1 MEAAGRSSM
10 REKEPK
16 SDPGEVAALREE
28 LLRLRRELEALRLDG
43 PWAMAELVDEL
54 LGMELVHEYNTRSA

>member
-1 MEAAGRSSM
+1 M
-10 REKEPK
+10 
-16 SDPGEVAALREE
+16 SDPGEVAALQEE
-28 LLRLRRELEALRLDG
+28 FLRLRGELEALRLDG